1 MKLISLK
8 AVVELI
14 LSNKAKHCSERIDA
28 DDVCDFERKKRIESR
43 MDEDDVIGNKVSD
56 LPSAFDGMT
65 NGEVIKMLFPYIE
78 VSNYGVVVRVKG
90 LDCDKGALDPY
101 RYFWTDWWNAPYK
114 EGANE

>member
-28 DDVCDFERKKRIESR
+28 DDVCDFEKKKRIESR
-43 MDEDDVIGNKVSD
+43 MDEDDDIGNKVSD
-56 LPSAFDGMT
+56 LPSAFEGKT
-65 NGEVIKMLFPYIE
+65 NGEVIQTVFGVMVLTVKDGKVWVERIFFPFDE
-78 VSNYGVVVRVKG
+78 V
-90 LDCDKGALDPY
+90 
-101 RYFWTDWWNAPYK
+101 WWNAPYK